1 MLRLSFKN
9 TLKFYCKTNIIPS
22 KKTEKVEK
30 RKTSSV
36 VVLQQM
42 HCSRQERRGL
52 RKSRWETAAV
62 MGQMLWAGAALGSAP
77 SVGERPREKVHSWWL
92 SPPGEETVPWV
103 TGEGY
108 VSGRS
113 SDTGSHSRRGCFW
126 ASFSLLLMSLLNAVS
141 ILPYLQYHSLWDL
154 TVFDRTILPYL
165 FFECPGTLY
174 SSM

>member
-22 KKTEKVEK
+22 KKIEKVEK

-62 MGQMLWAGAALGSAP
+62 MGQMLWAGADHVLACALGSAP

-113 SDTGSHSRRGCFW
+113 SDTGSHSRRFPMPIVMIKLQG
-126 ASFSLLLMSLLNAVS
+126 LAVQQS
-141 ILPYLQYHSLWDL
+141 RLKWTVPRLISQWMKKNLIPSNIPSLW
-154 TVFDRTILPYL
+154 IL
-165 FFECPGTLY
+165 
-174 SSM
+174 